1 MGQTEEKALRAQN
14 SDAFRLGLRHGI
26 PIMLGYLAV
35 SFALGISA
43 RNAGLSVIQAGIASL
58 KHDEYNRKNCA
69 AIIET
74 REHTERA
81 LKALGFEVTLSR
93 TNFLFAR
100 HPDVPGGDVMS
111 CALSQKLAPDLR
123 TPHRL
128 LLGMTVTDEMFA
140 LSVACP
146 GMLNPWYPYG
156 MFAVS
161 ATGWT
166 VGTMLGVVVGNAL
179 PARLVSALS
188 VSLFGMFLAAI
199 VPKARENRFVRVLIL
214 VSMALSGLCSV
225 LPGIGSLSSGMR
237 VILLTVLISAVAALV
252 CPVDGEAA
260 DAE

>member
-1 MGQTEEKALRAQN
+1 MRAQN
-14 SDAFRLGLRHGI
+14 SDAFRLGMRHGI

-35 SFALGISA
+35 SFALGIPA

-58 KHDEYNRKNCA
+58 TNMASAGEYA
-69 AIIET
+69 GFQVI
-74 REHTERA
+74 REDSGLVAMA
-81 LKALGFEVTLSR
+81 LMTLIA
-93 TNFLFAR
+93 NAR
-100 HPDVPGGDVMS
+100 YLLMS

-123 TPHRL
+123 MPHRL

-140 LSVACP
+140 LSVAAP

-166 VGTMLGVVVGNAL
+166 AGTMLGVVVGNAL

-199 VPKARENRFVRVLIL
+199 VPKARQDRFIRAVIIL
-214 VSMALSGLCSV
+214 SMALSGLCAV
-225 LPGIGSLSSGMR
+225 LPGIRTLSSGMR
-237 VILLTVLISAVAALV
+237 VILLTVLISAGAAIV
-252 CPVDGEAA
+252 HPVEEAA
-260 DAE
+260 VDAR

>member
-58 KHDEYNRKNCA
+58 TNMASAGEYAGFQVIRERSGLIEA
-69 AIIET
+69 A
-74 REHTERA
+74 
-81 LKALGFEVTLSR
+81 LMTLIA
-93 TNFLFAR
+93 NAR
-100 HPDVPGGDVMS
+100 YLLMS

-140 LSVACP
+140 LSVACQ

-179 PARLVSALS
+179 PAKLVSALS

-225 LPGIGSLSSGMR
+225 LPVIGSLSSGMR

-252 CPVDGEAA
+252 RPVDGEAA

>member
-1 MGQTEEKALRAQN
+1 MRAQN

-43 RNAGLSVIQAGIASL
+43 RNAGLNVIQAGVVSLTNMASAG
-58 KHDEYNRKNCA
+58 EYA
-69 AIIET
+69 GFQVI
-74 REHTERA
+74 REHGSLIEIA
-81 LKALGFEVTLSR
+81 LMTLIA
-93 TNFLFAR
+93 NAR
-100 HPDVPGGDVMS
+100 YLLMS

-140 LSVACP
+140 LSIASP

-166 VGTMLGVVVGNAL
+166 AGTMLGVVVGNAL

-199 VPKARENRFVRVLIL
+199 VPKARQDRFIRAVIL
-214 VSMALSGLCSV
+214 TSMALSGLCAV
-225 LPGIGSLSSGMR
+225 LPGVKTLSSGMR
-237 VILLTVLISAVAALV
+237 VILLTVTVSAAAALIR
-252 CPVDGEAA
+252 PVEEAA
-260 DAE
+260 DAN

>member
-1 MGQTEEKALRAQN
+1 MLRLYHAGFQVIRQDSGLIEMALMTLIANAR
-14 SDAFRLGLRHGI
+14 
-26 PIMLGYLAV
+26 YL
-35 SFALGISA
+35 L
-43 RNAGLSVIQAGIASL
+43 
-58 KHDEYNRKNCA
+58 
-69 AIIET
+69 
-74 REHTERA
+74 
-81 LKALGFEVTLSR
+81 
-93 TNFLFAR
+93 
-100 HPDVPGGDVMS
+100 MS

-140 LSVACP
+140 LSVAAP

-199 VPKARENRFVRVLIL
+199 VPKARENRFIRGLIL
-214 VSMALSGLCSV
+214 VSMALSGICYL

-237 VILLTVLISAVAALV
+237 VILLTVLISGAAAVIR
-252 CPVDGEAA
+252 PVDGEAG
-260 DAE
+260 DAQ

>member
-1 MGQTEEKALRAQN
+1 MRAQN
-14 SDAFRLGLRHGI
+14 SDAFRLGMRHGI

-35 SFALGISA
+35 SFALGIPA

-58 KHDEYNRKNCA
+58 TNMASAGEYA
-69 AIIET
+69 GFQVI
-74 REHTERA
+74 REDSGLVAMA
-81 LKALGFEVTLSR
+81 LMTLIA
-93 TNFLFAR
+93 NAR
-100 HPDVPGGDVMS
+100 YLLMS

-123 TPHRL
+123 MPHRL

-140 LSVACP
+140 LSVAAP

-166 VGTMLGVVVGNAL
+166 AGTMLGVVVGNAL

-199 VPKARENRFVRVLIL
+199 VPKARQDRFIRAVIIL
-214 VSMALSGLCSV
+214 SLALSGLCAV
-225 LPGIGSLSSGMR
+225 LPGIRTLSSGMR
-237 VILLTVLISAVAALV
+237 VILLTVLISAGAAIVHPVEEVA
-252 CPVDGEAA
+252 EHA
-260 DAE
+260 D

>member
-1 MGQTEEKALRAQN
+1 
-14 SDAFRLGLRHGI
+14 
-26 PIMLGYLAV
+26 
-35 SFALGISA
+35 
-43 RNAGLSVIQAGIASL
+43 
-58 KHDEYNRKNCA
+58 
-69 AIIET
+69 
-74 REHTERA
+74 
-81 LKALGFEVTLSR
+81 
-93 TNFLFAR
+93 
-100 HPDVPGGDVMS
+100 
-111 CALSQKLAPDLR
+111 
-123 TPHRL
+123 
-128 LLGMTVTDEMFA
+128 
-140 LSVACP
+140 
-146 GMLNPWYPYG
+146 

-179 PARLVSALS
+179 PAKLVSALS

-252 CPVDGEAA
+252 RPVDGEAA